1 MLAVALDANP
11 AAAAESI
18 TAANPTYPC
27 LVDVGHVVAELYG
40 MVNVPSAV
48 WIDEQGRVVRPAE
61 PAGAT
66 DAFRT
71 ELDRATMQMSESGAA
86 ESKRVKDAYYD
97 AVRAWVREGGFAL
110 SADEARRRARV
121 ATAAEALAAAH
132 LRLAVLLAERGDRE
146 AAGRHAREASSV
158 APGLWH
164 VRRQG
169 WSIEGLA
176 PAEALAAF
184 FAAVDELGLRPYHV
198 PIDL

>member
-1 MLAVALDANP
+1 MVAVALDADP
-11 AAAAESI
+11 AAAGQSI
-18 TAANPTYPC
+18 AAAGPTYPC
-27 LVDVGHVVAELYG
+27 LIDVGHVVAELYG

-61 PAGAT
+61 PAGVT

-71 ELDRATMQMSESGAA
+71 ELDRATMQMSAAGAA

-97 AVRAWVREGGFAL
+97 AIRAWAREGRFAL
-110 SADEARRRARV
+110 PADELQRRARV
-121 ATAAEALAAAH
+121 ATPEEALAAAH

-146 AAGRHAREASSV
+146 AAARQTREASRA

-164 VRRQG
+164 VRRQS

-176 PAEALAAF
+176 PAEAMAAF
-184 FAAVDELGLRPYHV
+184 FTAVDELGPRPYHSPV
-198 PIDL
+198 NL